1 MANAPHKFS
10 GGMIRLYGHLSVTR
24 RAQLVGLLFLM
35 IAGALAEL
43 ATLGAIVPF
52 LALMADPS
60 KITRYLFLK
69 QLFGT
74 WGGPNGPVFLA
85 AILFGF
91 IALAA
96 AAVRVLLTWVGTKVS
111 FGVAYDLGID
121 IYRRTLYQSYEYH
134 VARNSSEIIAGV
146 NKAQLVVNNLVSPLI
161 AAMTASIVGAAIL
174 AGLLVVNPIIALSTI
189 IGFGSLYAAIILT
202 TRRVLLHNG
211 KVIDS
216 AEQARVQAIQEGLG
230 GIRDILIDSSQEV
243 YVRRFEQ
250 LDLALRRV
258 QTTNTFIG
266 NAPRF
271 VIEALGMLMIAALA
285 CILSTKPGG
294 LLAAMPVL
302 GALAIGSQ
310 KLLPLTQQVFY
321 GVASIESNS
330 SMLDS
335 VLALL
340 EQPVMQEHASNVEP
354 VILPFERNIS
364 LDDVSFRYSAD
375 GKSVLDHLN
384 LNIEKGSRIGFIG
397 KTGSGKSTALN
408 LIMGLLQPSGG
419 SILIDGVALTPANRQ
434 SWQMRLAHVPQVIYL
449 ADASIAENI
458 AFGIEPRLIDHDRV
472 REAARKAHIADHIEG
487 LREQYSTMVGEH
499 GVRLSGGQ
507 RQRIGIARA
516 LYKKADVVVF
526 DEATSALDDGT
537 EGLVM
542 DAINELDADLTI
554 IIVAHRLSTLSVC
567 DCIFELDNGRLL
579 KQGNYDDMTNKI
591 LSISKA

>member
-1 MANAPHKFS
+1 MANTSQKFS
-10 GGMIRLYGHLSVTR
+10 DGMVRLYHHLSAKR
-24 RAQLVGLLFLM
+24 RAQLIGLFFLM

-43 ATLGAIVPF
+43 ATLGAILPF
-52 LALMADPS
+52 LALISDPS
-60 KITRYLFLK
+60 KIDKYLFLK

-74 WGGPNGPVFLA
+74 WGGKNAPVFLA
-85 AILFGF
+85 AVLFGVV
-91 IALAA
+91 ALAA

-111 FGVAYDLGID
+111 FGVAYDLGMA
-121 IYRRTLYQSYEYH
+121 IYRRALYQSYDYH
-134 VARNSSEIIAGV
+134 VARNSSEIISGV
-146 NKAQLVVNNLVSPLI
+146 NKAQLVVNNLISPLI

-174 AGLLVVNPIIALSTI
+174 AGLVAVNPLIALSTC
-189 IGFGSLYAAIILT
+189 IGFGSLYAAIIFT
-202 TRRVLLHNG
+202 TRHKLLHNS
-211 KVIDS
+211 KIINK

-258 QTTNTFIG
+258 QVVNTFIG

-271 VIEALGMLMIAALA
+271 LIEALGILMIAFLA

-321 GVASIESNS
+321 GITSIAGNRG
-330 SMLDS
+330 MLDS
-335 VLALL
+335 VNDLL
-340 EQPVMQEHASNVEP
+340 EQPVMVEHASNAEP
-354 VILPFERNIS
+354 VILPFKRNIVF
-364 LDDVSFRYSAD
+364 DEVSFRYSSD
-375 GKSVLDHLN
+375 EKNVLEHLN
-384 LNIEKGSRIGFIG
+384 LNIQKGSRTGFIG
-397 KTGSGKSTALN
+397 KTGSGKSTALD
-408 LIMGLLQPSGG
+408 LIMGLLHPSSG
-419 SILIDGVALTPANRQ
+419 SLLIDGVALTHANRR

-472 REAARKAHIADHIEG
+472 REAARKAHIADHIES
-487 LREQYSTMVGEH
+487 LREQYSTMVGEF

-542 DAINELDADLTI
+542 DAINDLDADLTI

-567 DCIFELDNGRLL
+567 DCIFELDNGRLV
-579 KQGNYDDMTNKI
+579 KQGSYDNMTKKI
-591 LSISKA
+591 LSSSKA

>member
-1 MANAPHKFS
+1 
-10 GGMIRLYGHLSVTR
+10 
-24 RAQLVGLLFLM
+24 
-35 IAGALAEL
+35 
-43 ATLGAIVPF
+43 
-52 LALMADPS
+52 
-60 KITRYLFLK
+60 
-69 QLFGT
+69 
-74 WGGPNGPVFLA
+74 
-85 AILFGF
+85 
-91 IALAA
+91 
-96 AAVRVLLTWVGTKVS
+96 
-111 FGVAYDLGID
+111 
-121 IYRRTLYQSYEYH
+121 
-134 VARNSSEIIAGV
+134 
-146 NKAQLVVNNLVSPLI
+146 
-161 AAMTASIVGAAIL
+161 
-174 AGLLVVNPIIALSTI
+174 
-189 IGFGSLYAAIILT
+189 
-202 TRRVLLHNG
+202 
-211 KVIDS
+211 
-216 AEQARVQAIQEGLG
+216 VQAIQEGLG

-321 GVASIESNS
+321 GVTSIESNS

-335 VLALL
+335 VIALL
-340 EQPVMQEHASNVEP
+340 EQPVMREHASDAAP

-419 SILIDGVALTPANRQ
+419 SILIDGVALTPASRQ

-458 AFGIEPRLIDHDRV
+458 AFGIEPGLIDHDRV

-487 LREQYSTMVGEH
+487 LPEQYSTMVGEH

-542 DAINELDADLTI
+542 DAINDLDADLTI

-567 DCIFELDNGRLL
+567 DCIFELDKGRLV
-579 KQGNYDDMTNKI
+579 KQGSYDNMTNKI
-591 LSISKA
+591 LSISKI